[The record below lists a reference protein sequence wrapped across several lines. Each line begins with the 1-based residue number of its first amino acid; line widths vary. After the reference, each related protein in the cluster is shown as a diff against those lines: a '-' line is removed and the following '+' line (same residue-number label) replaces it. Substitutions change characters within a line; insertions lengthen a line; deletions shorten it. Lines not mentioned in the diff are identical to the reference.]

1 VRQSDESRPP
11 GCVERAL
18 AMAMFLENWLS
29 VLGVLTVLGLA
40 GAFAPLF
47 FQGAFTFPALLAPMF
62 GMLFVTLGS
71 LAFYALLGVTLQSA
85 CAGSWL
91 LCFLF
96 SCAAF
101 WKQRQ
106 RLSLRFALTQFVL
119 LLVVSSTLTSC
130 LTSTSIRFGEPSLL
144 YYDGSDHLGYASVAD
159 WLIHHKLIFIPTN
172 PTPEK
177 PYESYPNLMLFT
189 DPRAGAFCFLALM
202 SMVKNL
208 SGAFTYDFACAVG
221 LSCGILAV
229 SATFAR
235 TRAALALLCLGL
247 LTSHW
252 FDYSRMGFFGK
263 MLGFPATFF
272 ITGLFLVSCR
282 LGHEPFRLAILLA
295 TVAGASILLSAYST
309 MLLLAVVGAS
319 FLLCLG
325 CLEPVSRRDND
336 RLPAAWLT
344 LALLLGVALLSSG
357 TLSRPLPTN
366 SPIYNAVTW
375 DYAYSRIADLENQ
388 GLGLT
393 GLNADQHSINLVET
407 VIVWLILAIIAVI
420 SRSAEAVAVIIGPM
434 LLLIT
439 LRLWDISSVAFQMI
453 GIFYPFVLCGAAIL
467 IGDVTRVGII
477 SGVGFRPLRFLVPWL
492 VLVVVTLHIPRFVG
506 GLRRWCLAPP
516 LTYQFVRSQIASIAR
531 KIGNELVDVDL
542 GGEPPLSIMV
552 LMELGE
558 DHRLQWSSADWNR
571 TLGYRHW
578 PVPSYSTPGVFRL
591 VQKGTKVDDGFDV
604 IESTNQYLLLKR
616 KRDCP

>member
-1 VRQSDESRPP
+1 
-11 GCVERAL
+11 
-18 AMAMFLENWLS
+18 MIMFLGNWLS
-29 VLGVLTVLGLA
+29 VLGVLAGFGLA

-71 LAFYALLGVTLQSA
+71 LAFYAALGVTMRSA

-101 WKQRQ
+101 WNQRQ
-106 RLSLRFALTQFVL
+106 RWRLGFAGTQFALI
-119 LLVVSSTLTSC
+119 LVVSATLTAC

-144 YYDGSDHLGYASVAD
+144 YYDGTDHLGYATVAD
-159 WLIHHKLIFIPTN
+159 WLVHHKLVSLPMD

-177 PYESYPNLMLFT
+177 PSESWPNLMFFT
-189 DPRAGAFCFLALM
+189 DPRGGAFCFLAIM
-202 SMVKNL
+202 SIFQNL
-208 SGAFTYDFACAVG
+208 TGAFTYDFACAVG

-235 TRAALALLCLGL
+235 TRVALVLLCLGL

-263 MLGFPATFF
+263 MLGFPSIFF
-272 ITGLFLVSCR
+272 IIGLYLASCR

-319 FLLCLG
+319 FLLSLDR
-325 CLEPVSRRDND
+325 LEPVSRRANGS
-336 RLPAAWLT
+336 LAAAWLT
-344 LALLLGVALLSSG
+344 LGLLLAVALLSSG
-357 TLSRPLPTN
+357 TLARPLPTGA
-366 SPIYNAVTW
+366 PDYKVTW
-375 DYAYSRIADLENQ
+375 DYASSRIADLENQ

-393 GLNADQHSINLVET
+393 GLQADQLSMNLVET
-407 VIVWLILAIIAVI
+407 AIVWLVLATIAVFI
-420 SRSAEAVAVIIGPM
+420 RSAEAVAVIIAPM
-434 LLLIT
+434 LLLVA
-439 LRLWDISSVAFQMI
+439 LRLCNVSSVAFQMI
-453 GIFYPFVLCGAAIL
+453 GIFYPFGLCGAAIL
-467 IGDVTRVGII
+467 IGNVTRIGNV
-477 SGVGFRPLRFLVPWL
+477 SGVVFRPLQFLIPWL
-492 VLVVVTLHIPRFVG
+492 VLVLVTLHIPRCVG
-506 GLRRWCLAPP
+506 GLQRWCLATP
-516 LTYQFVRSQIASIAR
+516 LTNQFVRSQIANLAD
-531 KIGNELVDVDL
+531 KIGNETVDVDL

-558 DHRLQWSSADWNR
+558 NHRLQWSAADWNR
-571 TLGYRHW
+571 ALGYRHW

-591 VQKGTKVDDGFDV
+591 VPKGTKVDDESDV

-616 KRDCP
+616 RRD